1 MLDEKERTR
10 KIKEFNDGIVFEKEI
25 IKKKRDVKDCD
36 DEIEIVND
44 QERLIDISEDD
55 NMAENHVESM
65 RNKF

>member
-10 KIKEFNDGIVFEKEI
+10 KIREFNDGIVFEKEI

-36 DEIEIVND
+36 DEIKIVKD
-44 QERLIDISEDD
+44 QERLLDISEDD
-55 NMAENHVESM
+55 NEAENHVKSM

>member
-36 DEIEIVND
+36 DEIKIVND